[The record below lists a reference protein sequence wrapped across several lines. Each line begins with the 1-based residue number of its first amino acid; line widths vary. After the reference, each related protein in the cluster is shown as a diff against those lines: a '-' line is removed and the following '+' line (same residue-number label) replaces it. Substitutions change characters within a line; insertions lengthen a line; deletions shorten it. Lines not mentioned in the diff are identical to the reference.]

1 MEKTTKTKA
10 ALYARV
16 STGKQAEKDLSIPDQ
31 VKQLKEYCQ
40 SQGWHVQKI
49 YKELG
54 ASARD
59 ANRPVFQ
66 DMIADAKAKHRQ
78 FDVIVTLTTSRFFR
92 DVTGARVYKHKLAK
106 AGVKVVAT
114 NQQFADDPGGKLMET
129 IYQAFDQYES
139 DMNGFHTLRAMKEN
153 ARQGY
158 FNGSK
163 PKYGF
168 MTVAED
174 EQGEGEKAAGCASR

>member
-1 MEKTTKTKA
+1 MEKTRKTKA

-31 VKQLKEYCQ
+31 IRQLEDYCQ
-40 SQGWHVQKI
+40 SQKWLVHKAYV
-49 YKELG
+49 EPG

-59 ANRPVFQ
+59 ENRPVFQ
-66 DMIADAKAKHRQ
+66 EMIADALANHRQ

-92 DVTGARVYKHKLAK
+92 DATKARIYKHKLAK

-114 NQQFADDPGGKLMET
+114 HQQVADDPMGMFMEGIFELM
-129 IYQAFDQYES
+129 DQYES

-158 FNGSK
+158 FNGSN
-163 PKYGF
+163 PKFGF

-174 EQGEGEKAAGCASR
+174 GECKSQEKDSCKPG